1 MTKTASHAAVAPR
14 LSATS
19 VDFNALHAACLKGDD
34 AAAAFAAANEADY
47 RNRGA
52 QPAEPESGPASNP
65 SDTVP
70 AGDA

>member
-1 MTKTASHAAVAPR
+1 MSKIASHAAVAPR

-34 AAAAFAAANEADY
+34 AAAAFAAANEADF
-47 RNRGA
+47 RNRGEQA
-52 QPAEPESGPASNP
+52 AEPEPGPVSDP
-65 SDTVP
+65 SDPAV